1 MTRLDHNRGL
11 AQLAEK
17 LNVSVSEIERF
28 VIWGNHS
35 DTQYPDISHTTVKG
49 QPAQKLIDEKWNNDV
64 FIPTVAKRGAAIIA
78 ARGSS
83 SAASAANA
91 AIDQMRDWA
100 RGSSG
105 GWVSM
110 AVWTGTDSKST
121 PYGTT
126 SEIYYSYPVIC
137 ANGNYQIV
145 PNVPIDQASAKRMQA
160 TNDEL
165 VKERSDAGELAVR
178 QK

>member
-17 LNVSVSEIERF
+17 LNVSVCEIERF
-28 VIWGNHS
+28 AIWGNHS

-49 QPAQKLIDEKWNNDV
+49 QPAKKLIDEKWNNDV